1 MKNLVVIFFLLLFGC
16 AQPLVFERKQYNSS
30 YQPNYN
36 SNYNSAN
43 IKMEVLEAKNDEN
56 INKIIFD
63 NIKEI
68 SNFIDNQNLTINN
81 YNQLTKEFVEVYKN
95 AKNSKPENNVKNWN
109 FELESNVE
117 FETEEFVNIGINYSI
132 SYGDLNGFGGK
143 RSLIFNKQTGNQLK
157 NENIFS
163 NLSAVSKLVEGKFK
177 DKYNV
182 NSNISLN
189 QQGFCFE
196 NNMFYLTNN
205 IFFTIEGIKF
215 LYNINEI
222 SSYDKGFFEVFVT
235 YQDID
240 KYLLINN

>member
-1 MKNLVVIFFLLLFGC
+1 M
-16 AQPLVFERKQYNSS
+16 
-30 YQPNYN
+30 
-36 SNYNSAN
+36 
-43 IKMEVLEAKNDEN
+43 
-56 INKIIFD
+56 
-63 NIKEI
+63 
-68 SNFIDNQNLTINN
+68 
-81 YNQLTKEFVEVYKN
+81 YKN
-95 AKNSKPENNVKNWN
+95 AKNSKPENNLKNWN

-117 FETEEFVNIGINYSI
+117 FETEEFVNIGINYST
-132 SYGDLNGFGGK
+132 SYGDINGFGGK

-163 NLSAVSKLVEGKFK
+163 NLSAVSKLVEDKFR

-182 NSNISLN
+182 NSTVSLN

-196 NNMFYLTNN
+196 NNRFYLTNN
-205 IFFTIEGIKF
+205 IFFTIEGVKF

-240 KYLLINN
+240 KYLLLNN